1 MLPGWAVSRIIPHE
15 TLAGLITGQ
24 YKLYGGV
31 IRQAAETPHT
41 GQIVKHLIPAA
52 LDPLGAIPELNFI
65 SVKKLNLLY
74 IARLY

>member
-31 IRQAAETPHT
+31 IR
-41 GQIVKHLIPAA
+41 
-52 LDPLGAIPELNFI
+52 
-65 SVKKLNLLY
+65 
-74 IARLY
+74 